1 MFKGG
6 KKHFISWS
14 LVIGTSVAG
23 IGFPTN
29 IFAKDTIIG
38 KVSTID
44 DTNSS
49 LMILNDLVEV
59 DASNSKIRK
68 RGIDNASL
76 SDIEEGD
83 TVKIEGNARRSGPF
97 MAKKIKDPV
106 KLKGYDGM
114 ITGTTKN
121 VSTSKKTFR
130 ICGQDIGADSISGIT
145 MSNRSIPFDKF
156 RSGVSVDVYVK
167 AGKSGLT
174 AQKIVIR
181 QESCTFCHG
190 K

>member
-1 MFKGG
+1 MFKRG
-6 KKHFISWS
+6 KKHFIPWS
-14 LVIGTSVAG
+14 LVIGAFVAG
-23 IGFPTN
+23 TAFPAN
-29 IFAKDTIIG
+29 IFAKDCIIG
-38 KVSTID
+38 KVSSID

-49 LMILNDLVEV
+49 LMILKDLVEI

-68 RGIDNASL
+68 KGVDNATL
-76 SDIEEGD
+76 TDIEEGD
-83 TVKIEGNARRSGPF
+83 IVKIEGNARRSGLF
-97 MAKKIKDPV
+97 MAKRIKDPV
-106 KLKGYDGM
+106 RLKGYDGM

-121 VSTSKKTFR
+121 VNTSKKTFR
-130 ICGQDIGADSISGIT
+130 MCGQDIDAGSISGIT
-145 MSNRSIPFDKF
+145 MSSRSIPFDKF

-167 AGKSGLT
+167 TGKSGLA